1 MAEIRG
7 GVIQPN
13 WAAAPARK
21 IKRTFCPLP
30 RGGGNAQLRSR
41 AIRCG
46 PSRWGCVALWGD
58 CSADDPFDG
67 AAPSLTG
74 R

>member
-13 WAAAPARK
+13 WAAASARK

-30 RGGGNAQLRSR
+30 RGWKR
-41 AIRCG
+41 AIAEQ
-46 PSRWGCVALWGD
+46 SN
-58 CSADDPFDG
+58 
-67 AAPSLTG
+67 
-74 R
+74 